1 MSEAVDLHDL
11 EAQRLTLTLRL
22 GDDALILGQRLA
34 EWCRNAP
41 FLEEDL
47 ALANTALDFIGRA
60 RFLYDYAADLEALGN
75 SEDHFAFER
84 GAAEF
89 RNLQLFELPRGDFAF
104 SMARQYLF
112 DEFDQ
117 LYQEAMASSVDARL
131 AGVAGKARKET
142 DYHLRRSRHWLLR
155 LGDGTEESH
164 SRASA
169 ALETLGP
176 FVLELFEMDALETS
190 LARNG
195 VCPDRSALEAPWRNA
210 VAATL
215 NDARLAWPA
224 AERAVTGSRLGEHTE
239 HLEPLLA
246 ELQEVTRAMPGLEW

>member
-1 MSEAVDLHDL
+1 MDLHDL
-11 EAQRLTLTLRL
+11 KAQRLTLTLRL

-60 RFLYDYAADLEALGN
+60 RFLYDYAADLEAFGN

-84 GAAEF
+84 GPAEF

-117 LYQEAMASSVDARL
+117 LYQEAMAASVDAGL

-142 DYHLRRSRHWLLR
+142 DYHLRRSRGWLLR

-164 SRASA
+164 ARASA
-169 ALETLGP
+169 ALETLAP

-190 LARNG
+190 LARDG
-195 VCPDRSALEAPWRNA
+195 VCPDRSTLEAPWRKA

-215 NDARLAWPA
+215 NEATLAWPTVGG
-224 AERAVTGSRLGEHTE
+224 AVTGSRLGEHTE
-239 HLEPLLA
+239 HREPLLA
-246 ELQEVTRAMPGLEW
+246 ELQEVTRAMPGLQW